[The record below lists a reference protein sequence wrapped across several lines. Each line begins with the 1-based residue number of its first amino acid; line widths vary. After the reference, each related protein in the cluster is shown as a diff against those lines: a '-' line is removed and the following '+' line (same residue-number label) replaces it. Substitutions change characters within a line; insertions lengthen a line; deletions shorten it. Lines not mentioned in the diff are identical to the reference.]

1 MNLMRTNSWTSR
13 RRRRRRRASQAR
25 TLARWTGSCGNILPP
40 RGGPGSP
47 VARPSYFP
55 HPWLWPLRPAS
66 PLLSPQDPP
75 GQSPNS
81 RSGSPRAGILSSL
94 SSGLPTPLVLVSG
107 PLVLVPGPWTL
118 PQQCGPTRLLDP
130 GGLAGSA
137 APRACRTDLQPRR
150 PFIAPGGLSSFLP
163 PSPQVGPCLGSRSL
177 HLSHAGNRALLGLDR
192 REGPR

>member
-13 RRRRRRRASQAR
+13 RSQAR